1 MTVAHEAGH
10 SAAFNELGLPEPLVK
25 RVAELGYESPSPI
38 QLAAIP
44 ALLAGHDVLG
54 QAQTGTGKT
63 AAFAL
68 PLLAKIDLTLKAPQV
83 LILTPTRELAIQ
95 VAEAFSSYGRAFG
108 ADQPLVLPVYG
119 GQNYTIQHKALSRGP
134 QVLVATPGRFIDH
147 LERGKIDLSHL
158 QALVLDEADEML
170 RMGFIDDVTTI
181 IEACP
186 AKRQMAMFSA
196 TMPQQIQRLTQT
208 YLDQPKHIKIAATT
222 SNLEQIQQS
231 HVLLQG
237 HHKLDAVTRLL
248 EVETYDATIIFVR
261 TRAATV
267 EVCDKLVARG
277 YRAAA
282 LNGDLSQ
289 QQREQTIEQLKR
301 GKIDVL
307 VATDV
312 AARGLDV
319 TRLDLVINMDIPI
332 DVEAYTHRVGRTGRA
347 GRTGQA
353 ILLVTPR
360 EKRLF
365 MAIEKTIGRSIPVR
379 ALPTSEDVQS
389 SRLEAFKQDLQKQLE
404 KPTTRAL
411 QDQIATLAQDLEI
424 SDAEL
429 AAGLLAM
436 VQSKRPVL
444 VAAEQVDIELKGGV
458 KAGFERE
465 GRAPR
470 ERKERNDRNDR
481 GSSKHAAADIPMET
495 YRVAVGRN
503 HGVKPG
509 DIVGALVNEA
519 ELEKSWI
526 GRIELRDDH
535 SFIDLPTGMP
545 PRTHQHLARVRVRH
559 QPLKLQLVNGV
570 AAKPRGTF
578 AKGAAK
584 PKRRTER

>member
-1 MTVAHEAGH
+1 MTIANEAGH
-10 SAAFNELGLPEPLVK
+10 SAAFNELGLPELLIQ

-68 PLLAKIDLTLKAPQV
+68 PLLAKINLSLKAPQV

-119 GQNYTIQHKALSRGP
+119 GQNYTVQHKALSRGP

-186 AKRQMAMFSA
+186 TQRQMAMFSA

-208 YLDQPKHIKIAATT
+208 YLQNPKHIKIAATT

-248 EVETYDATIIFVR
+248 EVEAYDAAIIFVR

-301 GKIDVL
+301 SRIDVL
-307 VATDV
+307 IATDV

-365 MAIEKTIGRSIPVR
+365 MAIEKTIGRKIPVR
-379 ALPTSEDVQS
+379 SLPTTDDVQS
-389 SRLEAFKQDLQKQLE
+389 SRFEAFKQDVQKQL
-404 KPTTRAL
+404 THANSRAL
-411 QDQIATLAQDLEI
+411 QDQVATLAQDLEI

-429 AAGLLAM
+429 AAALLGM
-436 VQSKRPVL
+436 VNSKRPLL
-444 VAAEQVDIELKGGV
+444 VRDETQEIELRGGV
-458 KAGFERE
+458 KASFERE
-465 GRAPR
+465 PREPRGARSDRAPR
-470 ERKERNDRNDR
+470 ARKER
-481 GSSKHAAADIPMET
+481 GSAQHGSADIPMET
-495 YRVAVGRN
+495 YRLAVGRQ
-503 HGVKPG
+503 HGVKAG

-519 ELEKSWI
+519 ELEKAWI
-526 GRIELRDDH
+526 GRIDLRDDH
-535 SFIDLPTGMP
+535 SFVDLPTGMP

-559 QPLKLQLVNGV
+559 QPLKLQLVNGLS
-570 AAKPRGTF
+570 AKPRGL
-578 AKGAAK
+578 K
-584 PKRRTER
+584 PKRRTERAS

>member
-1 MTVAHEAGH
+1 MTVAHEAGS
-10 SAAFNELGLPEPLVK
+10 SAAFSELGLPELIVK
-25 RVAELGYESPSPI
+25 RVAELGYETPSPI

-68 PLLAKIDLTLKAPQV
+68 PLLAKMDLKLKAPQV
-83 LILTPTRELAIQ
+83 LVLTPTRELAIQ
-95 VAEAFSSYGRAFG
+95 VAEAFSTYGRAFG
-108 ADQPLVLPVYG
+108 ADQLLVLPVYG
-119 GQNYTIQHKALSRGP
+119 GQNYTVQHKALSRGP

-158 QALVLDEADEML
+158 QTLVLDEADEML

-186 AKRQMAMFSA
+186 SQRQMAMFSA
-196 TMPQQIQRLTQT
+196 TMPQQIQRLMQT
-208 YLDQPKHIKIAATT
+208 YLVEPKHIKIAATS
-222 SNLEQIQQS
+222 SNLEQIQHS
-231 HVLLQG
+231 HVLLQN

-248 EVETYDATIIFVR
+248 EVESYDATIIFVR

-319 TRLDLVINMDIPI
+319 TRLELVINMDIPI

-347 GRTGQA
+347 GRTGHA
-353 ILLVTPR
+353 VMLVTPR

-365 MAIEKTIGRSIPVR
+365 MAIEKNIGRSIPVR
-379 ALPTSEDVQS
+379 PLPSTADVQS
-389 SRLEAFKQDLQKQLE
+389 SRLEAFKLDLQKQLE
-404 KPTTRAL
+404 KTNTRAL
-411 QDQIATLAQDLEI
+411 QDQVATLAQDLEI

-429 AAGLLAM
+429 AAALLAM
-436 VQSKRPVL
+436 VQSKRPL
-444 VAAEQVDIELKGGV
+444 IVAADQVEIDLKGGV
-458 KAGFERE
+458 KQGFERE
-465 GRAPR
+465 TRAPR
-470 ERKERNDRNDR
+470 ERRER
-481 GSSKHAAADIPMET
+481 GSSSHGAADVPMET
-495 YRVAVGRN
+495 YRLAVGRQ
-503 HGVKPG
+503 HGVKAG

-519 ELEKSWI
+519 GLEKAWI

-535 SFIDLPTGMP
+535 SFVDLPTGMP
-545 PRTHQHLARVRVRH
+545 PRTHQQLAKVRVRH

-570 AAKPRGTF
+570 AAKSRGAF
-578 AKGAAK
+578 AKGAGK
-584 PKRRTER
+584 PKRRS